1 MKSYILF
8 FRFIFKNVLYIFERV
23 DICFLQVLFSG
34 AGTCPCQQGRD
45 GRDGQDG
52 RDGKS
57 VTGPP
62 GRDGVDGRDGKDC
75 VECAK
80 GPPVSLL
87 NQNDISCVLA
97 PINKM
102 TSSINMIKHYY
113 NFI

>member
-1 MKSYILF
+1 M
-8 FRFIFKNVLYIFERV
+8 FKGV
-23 DICFLQVLFSG
+23 DICYLQVLFSG

-75 VECAK
+75 VEGAK
-80 GPPVSLL
+80 GPPVS
-87 NQNDISCVLA
+87 VLSRSN
-97 PINKM
+97 I
-102 TSSINMIKHYY
+102 SSINMDK
-113 NFI
+113 N